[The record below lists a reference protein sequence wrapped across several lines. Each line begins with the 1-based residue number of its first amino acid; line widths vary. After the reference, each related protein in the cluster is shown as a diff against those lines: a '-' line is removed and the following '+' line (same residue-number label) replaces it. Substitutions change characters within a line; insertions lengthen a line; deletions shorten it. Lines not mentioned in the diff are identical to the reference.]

1 MAYIVLE
8 VCVLRKRRRERALRR
23 AVEEVENGSI
33 RSDSVRSEVKSREGF
48 LTEEE
53 EAEIWEV
60 EVGRKGMSLPRRVW

>member
-1 MAYIVLE
+1 M
-8 VCVLRKRRRERALRR
+8 LRKRRERALRR

-48 LTEEE
+48 LTEKE